1 LLEVKQ
7 VLIKKMKYHFID
19 LMDDIK
25 LILGMNGLI
34 WIYNST
40 IKLEQEYFSEDLSKI
55 ENANKNEVSSLL
67 TTENQ

>member
-1 LLEVKQ
+1 
-7 VLIKKMKYHFID
+7 MKYHFID